1 MKEELDLAEEYR
13 EQTKKEC
20 IKELNQITSD
30 LILTINKLKEVL

>member
-1 MKEELDLAEEYR
+1 MNEELDLAEEFR

-20 IKELNQITSD
+20 IDQLEQITTD